1 MHLPCNSHQDR
12 KFVMGWLWF
21 LQVIATQCQGSEAE
35 IHHVDDTLQK
45 GKQSLPAVDGCL
57 AKGRKNSHKPLLV
70 QLVKL
75 GRGDS
80 AFTGAN
86 LGNKMNIF
94 SKFSHSKFCS
104 FNASFF
110 LSTLCILMM
119 FKESNFGLVTVVLP
133 RVSHWKSKNL
143 IVAM

>member
-1 MHLPCNSHQDR
+1 M
-12 KFVMGWLWF
+12 
-21 LQVIATQCQGSEAE
+21 
-35 IHHVDDTLQK
+35 
-45 GKQSLPAVDGCL
+45 DGCL

-70 QLVKL
+70 LLVKL

-143 IVAM
+143 IVGV